1 MSGRPEDRPETVEGD
16 QKERD
21 EGGAEVHEVVQNGAL
36 DPGRATSILK
46 YKGVQDANTGIL
58 NLPVFCIRYSHIKFM
73 IKC

>member
-36 DPGRATSILK
+36 DPGRATADRYLK
-46 YKGVQDANTGIL
+46 V
-58 NLPVFCIRYSHIKFM
+58 
-73 IKC
+73 